1 MFNWFLNGKKTVV
14 ERREE
19 TLSAYI
25 DGELSP
31 RERAD
36 LERALAKDPALRD
49 ELAALRQ
56 VVGVMH
62 EVPQVRVPRSF
73 TLDPAVYG
81 RAKQPWLQFYPML
94 RAATVLAT
102 VALVFLFAGDLFLS
116 QSGGVGMPAQT
127 VAEPLAEV
135 REAEEVLREP
145 EPAVEVTLEVEAP
158 VAKLAEDMVE
168 EEAAPQEAAAP
179 AAEVESAAEG
189 AARVTGTEAMTDEP
203 IEAAES
209 PAAAILSEEAVEEAP
224 AEAPSEEPML
234 MVVPTTTVEGEA
246 VVGTI
251 VPETGSPPP
260 SPEASVEDFGQEAPE
275 PTAEMGPEVADEEV
289 PPRAPDEGSRETD
302 WLLIA
307 EIGLGALAAML
318 LLVTLLARRY
328 GW

>member
-1 MFNWFLNGKKTVV
+1 
-14 ERREE
+14 
-19 TLSAYI
+19 
-25 DGELSP
+25 
-31 RERAD
+31 
-36 LERALAKDPALRD
+36 
-49 ELAALRQ
+49 
-56 VVGVMH
+56 
-62 EVPQVRVPRSF
+62 
-73 TLDPAVYG
+73 
-81 RAKQPWLQFYPML
+81 
-94 RAATVLAT
+94 
-102 VALVFLFAGDLFLS
+102 
-116 QSGGVGMPAQT
+116 MPAQT